1 MESFKKINVL
11 DESLRL
17 AWLESSQESESL
29 SSDLDFNIILEN
41 NYHSSMTLEK
51 KRLLQDVLFS
61 KLNSLSLGQLITN
74 SIQQTSL
81 SIKEVASQT
90 NIPISVIE
98 ELKADYIFPNN
109 VPIMLFYN
117 LLKLLS
123 IPFKLVD
130 QAAWKTVDIIKSR
143 TLLSGTNFLN
153 TEPAFRRKQNI
164 SQESLIKINK
174 RSDGRELFEN
184 EDSLKKYLNKLG
196 CLMNNSKN
204 GDTNI

>member
-1 MESFKKINVL
+1 MESLKKINVL

-17 AWLESSQESESL
+17 AWLESSQDSESL

-51 KRLLQDVLFS
+51 KRLLLDVLFS

-81 SIKEVASQT
+81 SDKEVASQT
-90 NIPISVIE
+90 NLPISVLE

-143 TLLSGTNFLN
+143 TFLTGTNFLN
-153 TEPAFRRKQNI
+153 TEPAFRRNQNI
-164 SQESLIKINK
+164 SQESLIKFNK

-184 EDSLKKYLNKLG
+184 EDSLKKYLNKLE